1 MKSNLLN
8 ILIIISFIAV
18 LGFTSVANAIEPPGP
33 ATIRL
38 FNIIDTLT
46 NFLLGLLIALSVIF
60 IIYAAYLYLTA
71 AGEEDQYKTA
81 KQVIWYA
88 VIAIA
93 VGLLSKAIVY
103 ITTALIS

>member
-1 MKSNLLN
+1 MKSKLINIVMLSGFAALL
-8 ILIIISFIAV
+8 IFSFA
-18 LGFTSVANAIEPPGP
+18 ANGAEPPGP
-33 ATIRL
+33 ATLQL
-38 FNIIDTLT
+38 FNIINTLT

-71 AGEEDQYKTA
+71 AGEEEQYKTA
-81 KQVIWYA
+81 KQVILYA
-88 VIAIA
+88 VIAII